1 MLPNKLGYGRWPG
14 AAPSLSDL
22 GDTSLS
28 KPLRVLLVDDDVDA
42 TTVIESE
49 FGRNGVS
56 VIVATNLAHA
66 RVLLRQ
72 RPVDVVLL
80 EIYLP
85 DGRGES
91 LLPDIEACSRQPA
104 VVITSAFLPDLQSCA
119 LEYRPLALSKP
130 VDAHALLRMV
140 RTVARG
146 YAQPAMQRFIK
157 RFNLTNREA
166 EAIRFVARGLKAKEI
181 AERMHCSE
189 KTVYAHLLRACAKTG
204 CQDYHEVVGKI
215 LAFTCSELGHTP
227 PDHPAFGSA
236 GD

>member
-1 MLPNKLGYGRWPG
+1 MLPHQLGHGSWPE
-14 AAPSLSDL
+14 ARSDL

-28 KPLRVLLVDDDVDA
+28 KPLRVLLVDDDADA
-42 TTVIESE
+42 TTAIESE

-56 VIVATNLAHA
+56 VIVATNLADA
-66 RVLLRQ
+66 RVLLRH

-80 EIYLP
+80 EIRLP

-104 VVITSAFLPDLQSCA
+104 LIITSAFLPGLQSCA

-130 VDAHALLRMV
+130 VDAHSLLRMV

-146 YAQPAMQRFIK
+146 YAQPAMERFIK
-157 RFNLTNREA
+157 RFNLTNLEA

-181 AERMHCSE
+181 ADRMHCSE
-189 KTVYAHLLRACAKTG
+189 KTIYAHLARACKKTG
-204 CQDYHEVVGKI
+204 CNDYHEVVALI
-215 LAFTCSELGHTP
+215 LAFTCHALGHTP
-227 PDHPAFGSA
+227 PEHAAFVDSV
-236 GD
+236 DDS